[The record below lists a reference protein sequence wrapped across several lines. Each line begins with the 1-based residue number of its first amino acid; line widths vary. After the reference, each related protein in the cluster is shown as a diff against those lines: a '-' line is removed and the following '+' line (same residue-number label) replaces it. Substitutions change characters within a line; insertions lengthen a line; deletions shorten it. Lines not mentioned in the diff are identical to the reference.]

1 MKKLSHKKILLDT
14 IYGIGEVDYVGRLE
28 THRGFQEVTVQFSH
42 HPCVF
47 KITRSWMK
55 DGRTRKYSAIRYD
68 KADDGGWVNVC
79 GPFVS
84 QDFCGS
90 KKELIEWVHDVWNR
104 DEQRHFDF
112 TQPGVACIS
121 FIGAL

>member
-1 MKKLSHKKILLDT
+1 MKRSHKQTLMDAISS
-14 IYGIGEVDYVGRLE
+14 IGNVDYIGKLE
-28 THRGFQEVTVQFSH
+28 THRGYQEVTVKFSQ
-42 HPCVF
+42 HPCAF
-47 KITRSWMK
+47 KITRSWRK

-68 KADDGGWVNVC
+68 KDDDGGWVNVC
-79 GPFVS
+79 GPFVD

-90 KKELIEWVHDVWNR
+90 KKDFIEWVHRVWNR

-121 FIGAL
+121 FIGSI

>member
-14 IYGIGEVDYVGRLE
+14 ISSIGEVDYVGRLE
-28 THRGFQEVTVQFSH
+28 THRGYQEVTVQFSH

-47 KITRSWMK
+47 NITRSWMK
-55 DGRTRKYSAIRYD
+55 DGRTRKYRALRYD
-68 KADDGGWVNVC
+68 KADGGGWVNVC
-79 GPFVS
+79 GPFVN

-90 KKELIEWVHDVWNR
+90 KKELIEWVHYVWNR

-112 TQPGVACIS
+112 THPGVAGIS